1 MLELGAEAEALHAAL
16 AGPVEAAGIDAAFT
30 CGTLM
35 RGLHDALP
43 ARLRGAHAAD
53 SGALAAIVAREVRA
67 GDVVVVKGSL
77 SSRMQR
83 VVDALAALDA
93 GRATA

>member
-1 MLELGAEAEALHAAL
+1 ML
-16 AGPVEAAGIDAAFT
+16 F
-30 CGTLM
+30 
-35 RGLHDALP
+35 RS
-43 ARLRGAHAAD
+43 RGAHAAD